1 MSDVKQVQVIRYL
14 RPYGTF
20 GSTYENHYHAPGN
33 LGGVTFIFDLDYVQR
48 TISISFSICAMDENF
63 NKELG
68 IKTAL
73 DCGVERTMDL
83 DGFRKLAD
91 DTGGF
96 VDAYWNVVQASQA
109 LGTLSK
115 REKLLLKKVDFW
127 AWR

>member
-1 MSDVKQVQVIRYL
+1 MKDLKSVRVIRYL
-14 RPYGTF
+14 RKYQTYGTTF
-20 GSTYENHYHAPGN
+20 ENHYHAHGN
-33 LGGVTFIFDLDYVQR
+33 LGGATFIFDLDYVQR
-48 TISISFSICAMDENF
+48 TVSVSFSICADDENF

-68 IKTAL
+68 IKTAIE
-73 DCGVERTMDL
+73 CGVERTMDL

-115 REKLLLKKVDFW
+115 REKVLLKKVDYQ